1 MNKNLLNLLS
11 LTSIQAS
18 NAILPLLVFPYALK
32 ILGTESYSLIIISE
46 AMMFIIYAF
55 VVYSFEI
62 KGVSEIIKSRD
73 ENNSEILSLIFN
85 KVIII
90 RLLLLCFFC
99 IILFLYYIF
108 ARSELS
114 IVLLLWMLFPLSYIF
129 QSSYFF
135 QALEQNFYPAIFIVL
150 SRILCIILIFNFIYN
165 ANDAYLIPLIIGMS
179 YLIGSIL
186 SFIFA
191 IYKFRL
197 HFLIPS
203 KKEIIKAFY
212 EGKEIFLGNIS
223 VLLFKDSNILI
234 MGLLVDD
241 NNIISIYSMAEKF
254 IKSLQAGIRPL
265 NQFFFPKTIKALK
278 NFTTPNKRSFLIV
291 SKYTAIQLVTLLL
304 LVLVIL
310 FLGYNKDFIP
320 FLSDYPNFNAIFF
333 IFILMLPSVF
343 FGISNFMYG
352 TTGLNHLNE
361 EKYYAKSIFTTGII
375 GIVLTFMLIY
385 FWKDNGAAISFVVSE
400 LILFLFISIKYFKI
414 KDKKNGI

>member
-1 MNKNLLNLLS
+1 MNKNILNLLS
-11 LTSIQAS
+11 LISIQAS

-32 ILGTESYSLIIISE
+32 VLGTENYSQIIISE
-46 AMMFIIYAF
+46 AIMFIIYAF
-55 VVYSFEI
+55 TVYSFEI

-73 ENNSEILSLIFN
+73 EHNSESLSLIFS
-85 KVIII
+85 KIVII
-90 RLLLLCFFC
+90 RLLILGLFC
-99 IILFLYYIF
+99 ILLFFYYIF
-108 ARSELS
+108 TRNQLS
-114 IVLLLWMLFPLSYIF
+114 VFLLLWMLFPLSYIF

-135 QALEQNFYPAIFIVL
+135 QALEKNFYPAIFIVL
-150 SRILCIILIFNFIYN
+150 SRIFCIILIFNLIHN
-165 ANDAYLIPLIIGMS
+165 KDDAYLIPLLIGVS
-179 YLIGSIL
+179 YLTGSII

-191 IYKFRL
+191 IYTFNL
-197 HFLIPS
+197 CFFIPT

-212 EGKEIFLGNIS
+212 EGKNIFLGNIS
-223 VLLFKDSNILI
+223 VLLFKDSNVLV
-234 MGLLVDD
+234 MGLLID
-241 NNIISIYSMAEKF
+241 NSYIISVYSMAEKF

-278 NFTTPNKRSFLIV
+278 NFTTPDKRTFLIV
-291 SKYTAIQLVTLLL
+291 SKYTTIQLVTLLL

-310 FLGYNKDFIP
+310 ILGYNKDLIP

-343 FGISNFMYG
+343 FGVSNFMYG

-375 GIVLTFMLIY
+375 GIVLTFILIY
-385 FWKDNGAAISFVVSE
+385 YWKDNGAAVGFVVSE
-400 LILFLFISIKYFKI
+400 LILFLFISIKYFRI